1 MNKILKNI
9 SNKLSDEEKKELIN
23 VANEYTDLFCD
34 IFGLDKDD
42 FKYTEDDEIC
52 GDDNSFTI
60 KKTLNKDTEKNT
72 EKDTE
77 KDTEKEN
84 KSKLYTLDELLTPET
99 YDDIFPVDSSSTI
112 FSVLSDLF
120 DDLIFTNN
128 TKESENVNNKSENKI
143 KDKSYNKKKYNKP
156 DMVIKPTKQ
165 EYSDVKKR
173 LLDEASEKNKEYED
187 ELKINLVNHISEILE
202 DDKTRRYKIYKKTDK
217 NPAAAEI
224 VLENQPLA
232 IKDNI
237 YILKYVEDTIKT
249 KYDFDSVY
257 IHTIKTD
264 NNLITLTIYIIL
276 E

>member
-9 SNKLSDEEKKELIN
+9 SNKLSNEEKKELIN

-42 FKYTEDDEIC
+42 FKYTEDDEISE
-52 GDDNSFTI
+52 DDNRFTI
-60 KKTLNKDTEKNT
+60 KKTLTKDTEEKNT

-77 KDTEKEN
+77 KDTKKEN
-84 KSKLYTLDELLTPET
+84 KLYTLDELLTPET
-99 YDDIFPVDSSSTI
+99 YNDIFPVDSSSNI
-112 FSVLSDLF
+112 FSVLSNLF

-128 TKESENVNNKSENKI
+128 TKESEKANNKSEI
-143 KDKSYNKKKYNKP
+143 KDKSYTENNKKKYNKP

-165 EYSDVKKR
+165 ENSDVKKR
-173 LLDEASEKNKEYED
+173 LLNEASEKNKEYED